1 MDKIRR
7 NLCAQTL
14 DYRVLLPW
22 TLSSGERNSIPP
34 LFRCSTHHRVID
46 LQKVISD
53 CFMVTQDNRAPIVG
67 SHSITPWMMLTS
79 FRMSKE
85 SFFRTLNIEKRRS
98 IQFEDADNQVSDPTD
113 LGEKLDY
120 NLFNIITDIVRKCW
134 RAEIWK
140 DCAPRIQN
148 SQMFCSS
155 NDHRSAN
162 RIQHRTRSGTCGS
175 VHKPSFDSTFQL
187 SLRNSANPCGLC
199 CAMLVPG
206 NFLP

>member
-1 MDKIRR
+1 LGGYLRRLCLIPTLSNDIELGRNFRHCCSIEQRRSKSRMDKIRR

-67 SHSITPWMMLTS
+67 PHSITPWMMLTS

-134 RAEIWK
+134 RAEI
-140 DCAPRIQN
+140 
-148 SQMFCSS
+148 
-155 NDHRSAN
+155 
-162 RIQHRTRSGTCGS
+162 
-175 VHKPSFDSTFQL
+175 
-187 SLRNSANPCGLC
+187 
-199 CAMLVPG
+199 
-206 NFLP
+206 